1 MRTAFIVL
9 AASLVAATLPAAA
22 QRAARSEIMD
32 LEDQERALVAKEGVK
47 QRREQ
52 QAARRQG
59 IDFKAKADCGAVD
72 IGNDDKNKK
81 GSGRIAER
89 EKTVIVTGNVI
100 NTANCR

>member
-1 MRTAFIVL
+1 MRTTLVAL
-9 AASLVAATLPAAA
+9 AVTLVAAALPAAG

-32 LEDQERALVAKEGVK
+32 LEDQERALVAKEGIK

-59 IDFKAKADCGAVD
+59 VDFKAKADCGTVD
-72 IGNDDKNKK
+72 IGNDERNKK

-89 EKTVIVTGNVI
+89 EKTVIVTGPVI